1 MKHLVEWV
9 QQVLAPKK
17 SARISFND
25 MFATFKEIL
34 ALNNQTLDLIANA
47 NDMLSGD
54 YIFDRHF
61 IDTFCQEVAEM
72 VHELIYKLQTMV
84 PHKYEELTE
93 SFQRIESEINRVLT
107 GRLVSPVE
115 DYILPYEQITRALIE
130 AVGEKNAHLAEIKS
144 VLGLKTPAGFAITTT
159 AYFAFLE
166 ENGLSAAINET
177 VQSWQEE
184 EIDLEQASG
193 KIRELILA
201 GRVPKQLKKEIE
213 AAIEQISP
221 PTPDDPDKIQL
232 FAVRSSAV
240 GEDGEHSFAGQYQS
254 EMNLP
259 REKIIDAYKEVLA
272 SAYGERAMEYR
283 RHMGIG
289 ENEIAMAVACQP
301 VIDAKASGV
310 LYTYDPVKPEDE
322 TMLIS
327 SSWGLGERDVSSA
340 AIADHFTIERRPPHN
355 IQRIK
360 IVRKATA
367 LEPIDGGGT
376 RAVEVTED
384 RQTAPALSNEQLQGL
399 AELGLKIEKF
409 YKKPQDIEFAID
421 RNGDIIVLQSRQLS
435 MQHQALPRAS
445 ELAEI
450 LENYPVIIQGKGT
463 IAQEGIAAGQVWKVR
478 NNDDLNK
485 IPIGSILVAR
495 YASPNLTRAMKR
507 ISGIMTDIG
516 SATGHLATIAREFRI
531 PTIMNMETA
540 TDIFQTGQEITMDAQ
555 ENVIYQGLV
564 KELHYYSLAEEEIE
578 ETFEYRLLRRVLRK
592 IEPLNL
598 IDPADSDFSP
608 ESCRTFHD
616 ITRFVHEK
624 AVQELID
631 FNYYH
636 PHSSDAVAGRLQWS
650 FPLDMVVI
658 DIGGGLAPGTGG
670 TIVPSQVTSPP
681 MTAVLKGMSHPGA
694 WDTEPVSVD
703 FGSFMSSLTRTMS
716 SEATEP
722 QQVGQNLAVISS
734 DYVNISLRLGYHFTV
749 IDAYAV
755 DDIKDNYAYFRFSG
769 GVTEQDRRNRRAR
782 FVAEVLKR
790 NDFHTEVHDDLIV
803 GSIKKIDQQG
813 ILKRLY
819 LFGILIG
826 FTRQL
831 DVKMVS
837 EEHINL
843 FADKIDQLM
852 EDYHG
857 L

>member
-1 MKHLVEWV
+1 MVQWV
-9 QQVLAPKK
+9 RQVLARKK
-17 SARISFND
+17 QPRISFKE
-25 MFATFKEIL
+25 MFTTFKEIL

-61 IDTFCQEVAEM
+61 IDTFCQEAAEM
-72 VHELIYKLQTMV
+72 VHELIYKLQIIA
-84 PHKYEELTE
+84 PHKYDALNE
-93 SFQRIESEINRVLT
+93 SFLRIESEISRVLT
-107 GRLVSPVE
+107 GRLISPVE

-166 ENGLSAAINET
+166 ENDLSAVINET
-177 VQSWQEE
+177 VQSWQDGK
-184 EIDLEQASG
+184 IDLEQASA
-193 KIRELILA
+193 KIRGRIRA
-201 GRVPKQLKKEIE
+201 GLLPKQLKKEIE
-213 AAIEQISP
+213 TACEQIS
-221 PTPDDPDKIQL
+221 TSTPDKIQL

-240 GEDGEHSFAGQYQS
+240 GEDGEYSFAGQYQS
-254 EMNLP
+254 ELNLP

-272 SAYGERAMEYR
+272 STYCERAMEYR
-283 RHMGIG
+283 RHRGIR
-289 ENEIAMAVACQP
+289 EKEIAMAVACQP
-301 VIDAKASGV
+301 IIDVETSGV
-310 LYTYDPVKPEDE
+310 LYTYDPIKPEAE
-322 TMLIS
+322 TMLVS
-327 SSWGLGERDVSSA
+327 SSWGLGEQVVSGA
-340 AIADHFTIERRPPHN
+340 VIADHFTIDRQPPHN
-355 IQRIK
+355 IQGLK

-367 LEPIDGGGT
+367 LEPADGGGT
-376 RAVEVTED
+376 RTVAVADD
-384 RQTAPALSNEQLQGL
+384 RQTAPSLSNEQLREL

-409 YKKPQDIEFAID
+409 YKKPQDIEFAVD
-421 RNGDIIVLQSRQLS
+421 HDGVIIILQSRQLA

-445 ELAEI
+445 ELAAI
-450 LENYPVIIQGKGT
+450 LEKYPIIIQGKGI
-463 IAQEGIAAGQVWKVR
+463 IAQEGIAAGKVWKIH

-507 ISGIMTDIG
+507 VSGIITDIG

-540 TDIFQTGQEITMDAQ
+540 TAIFQTGQEITMDAQ

-598 IDPADSDFSP
+598 IDPADPDFSP

-636 PHSSDAVAGRLQWS
+636 PHSADAVAGRLQWS
-650 FPLDMVVI
+650 FPLDMVII
-658 DIGGGLAPGTGG
+658 DIGGGLASTSKPGG
-670 TIVPSQVTSPP
+670 TIVPSQVTSLP

-703 FGSFMSSLTRTMS
+703 FGSFMSSLTRTLS
-716 SEATEP
+716 SETTEP
-722 QQVGQNLAVISS
+722 QEVGQNLAVISR

-769 GVTEQDRRNRRAR
+769 GVTDPSRRNRRAR
-782 FVAEVLKR
+782 FLAEVLKR

-803 GSIKKIDQQG
+803 GSIKKIDRQG

-837 EEHINL
+837 EELITL

-852 EDYHG
+852 EGYHG